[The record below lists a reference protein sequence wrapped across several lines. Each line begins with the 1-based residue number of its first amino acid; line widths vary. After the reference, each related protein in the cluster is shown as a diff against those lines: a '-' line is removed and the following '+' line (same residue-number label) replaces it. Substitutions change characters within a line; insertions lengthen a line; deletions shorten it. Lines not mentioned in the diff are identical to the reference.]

1 MAPTDD
7 LRSKLRNLRDR
18 LAIEAP
24 RARTRPDLPQLAKRL
39 QTSLEKVQ
47 RLHLA
52 TASGRQRVEEDVC
65 EEAIAEA
72 HLALHDWERVYEQSR
87 PKPKSNPAIPVAA
100 AVPAGDAKWK

>member
-1 MAPTDD
+1 MADD

-24 RARTRPDLPQLAKRL
+24 RARTRPDVPQLAKRL
-39 QTSLEKVQ
+39 QAALEKVQ

-52 TASGRQRVEEDVC
+52 SASARQRVEAEVC

-72 HLALHDWERVYEQSR
+72 TLALHDWERVYEQSR
-87 PKPKSNPAIPVAA
+87 PKPKSNPSIPIAA
-100 AVPAGDAKWK
+100 PVGDAKWK

>member
-1 MAPTDD
+1 MAPTDNM
-7 LRSKLRNLRDR
+7 RSKLRTLRDR

-39 QTSLEKVQ
+39 QASLEKIQ

-52 TASGRQRVEEDVC
+52 TASARQRVEAEMC

-72 HLALHDWERVYEQSR
+72 HLALHDWERVYEQSKPR
-87 PKPKSNPAIPVAA
+87 PKSNPAIQVEAPAA
-100 AVPAGDAKWK
+100 DAKWK